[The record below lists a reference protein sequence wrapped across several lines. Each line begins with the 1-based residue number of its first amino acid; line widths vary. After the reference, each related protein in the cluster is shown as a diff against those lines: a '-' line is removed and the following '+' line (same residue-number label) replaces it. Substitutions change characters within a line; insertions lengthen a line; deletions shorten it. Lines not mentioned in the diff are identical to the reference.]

1 MPYAPKYLAFIGS
14 SSPCILM
21 CSSCGRQP
29 VEARR
34 EDTVMETEGNK
45 EKVRRLYE
53 EGVNQRTL
61 AVVDEVFASDMVL
74 RGPVFGTGELRG
86 NDAIAAIKREFALY
100 NRGEGRIT
108 IQEQIA
114 EGESVAT
121 RYRLE
126 VGREQRRAFV
136 GVTLSLFADDGKIHE
151 YRVVVM
157 DEPDDIIR
165 IRGNGHN

>member
-1 MPYAPKYLAFIGS
+1 MGI
-14 SSPCILM
+14 
-21 CSSCGRQP
+21 
-29 VEARR
+29 VENKDKIRR
-34 EDTVMETEGNK
+34 FLSQEVFFGEED
-45 EKVRRLYE
+45 
-53 EGVNQRTL
+53 L
-61 AVVDEVFASDMVL
+61 AVVDKVFAEDVDWLAPGNGEVILS
-74 RGPVFGTGELRG
+74 GTGEIKAELRRYRNEG
-86 NDAIAAIKREFALY
+86 GEIAVL
-100 NRGEGRIT
+100 
-108 IQEQIA
+108 EQIA

-136 GVTLSLFADDGKIHE
+136 GVTLSHFADDGKIHE